1 MSFFVNPAGLT
12 SFQQF
17 TERAGEDADASRA
30 HVDRY
35 AEIRWHGEGIINLC
49 RDADDEI
56 ERSVRDFLS
65 RLATRAL
72 PGTAAAVH
80 SAHDHYVHTDQASA
94 ARVDATLPAHDV
106 AAADPSSYPIIFTD
120 RPRPAPFADTYEP
133 TDVLTA
139 PPDFNVEMPYQ
150 PHWSDLAGPASL
162 VRDAFWCTTSGASK
176 LGLCDRAYDL
186 YEIALKPC
194 VGDWAGMATV
204 GHVIDQ
210 VAESLVHLS
219 ANLAWAA
226 QNLDSVWR
234 GNAADAAAV
243 HLHQMRRTL
252 VEANTTM
259 TAMASEYRTA
269 AEGAHEFSGTIGT
282 LISDAAD
289 AAVLAAASAA
299 ISGGLA
305 ATGAGVPLAILGAA
319 FTLTEV
325 YKVIKAVLTILDL
338 VAAFRALALGFSAAG
353 KDFGAVSGSFPLPAL
368 PAVPALP
375 Q

>member
-1 MSFFVNPAGLT
+1 MSFFVDPAGLI

-17 TERAGEDADASRA
+17 TERAGDDADANRA
-30 HVDRY
+30 HVDKY
-35 AEIRWHGEGIINLC
+35 AEIKWHGEGIINLC
-49 RDADDEI
+49 RDTDDEI
-56 ERSVRDFLS
+56 ERSVRAFLT
-65 RLATRAL
+65 RLAIQVL
-72 PGTAAAVH
+72 PGTSAAVRG
-80 SAHDHYVHTDQASA
+80 AHDHYVHTDQASE
-94 ARVDATLPAHDV
+94 ARIDATLPAHDV
-106 AAADPSSYPIIFTD
+106 AAANPSSYPIIFTN
-120 RPRPAPFADTYEP
+120 RPWPAPFADTYEP
-133 TDVLTA
+133 TDALTA
-139 PPDFNVEMPYQ
+139 PPDYNVEMPYE
-150 PHWSDLAGPASL
+150 PHWSDLASPASL
-162 VRDAFWCTTSGASK
+162 VRDAFWYTTLGASK

-204 GHVIDQ
+204 GHVFDQ
-210 VAESLVHLS
+210 VAESLVHVS

-243 HLHQMRRTL
+243 HLHLMRRAL
-252 VEANTTM
+252 IDANTTL
-259 TAMASEYRTA
+259 TAMAAEYRTA
-269 AEGAHEFSGTIGT
+269 AEGAYEFSGTIGT

-299 ISGGLA
+299 ISGALA
-305 ATGAGVPLAILGAA
+305 STGVGVPLAILGAA

-338 VAAFRALALGFSAAG
+338 IAAFRALAFSFSAAG
-353 KDFGAVSGSFPLPAL
+353 KDFGAISGSFPLPAL

-375 Q
+375 R